1 MSKKTK
7 LMNTP
12 QRTIEGDFP
21 YEEIRRPDG
30 NYFQSWKEAKDAGWD
45 DDQIWSVTSADGDD
59 GSEWIIIGPPH
70 HFCNHLGHLA
80 TLERHDN
87 NTYYEECWRTAEE
100 AAEDDE
106 EEEETIEPTPP
117 KTDERELENISLRVM
132 LATALDALV
141 EHGDETTEPWLREQ
155 LLKLK

>member
-1 MSKKTK
+1 M
-7 LMNTP
+7 TP
-12 QRTIEGDFP
+12 QTTIEGDFP
-21 YEEIRRPDG
+21 CEEIRRPDG
-30 NYFQSWKEAKDAGWD
+30 NYFQSWQEAKDAGYD

-59 GSEWIIIGPPH
+59 GSEWLITGPPH
-70 HFCNHLGHLA
+70 HFCNHIGHLA

-100 AAEDDE
+100 AAEEDDDE
-106 EEEETIEPTPP
+106 PVEPPTPP
-117 KTDERELENISLRVM
+117 KTDALELENISLRVM

-155 LLKLK
+155 LLTLK